1 MRAYLTLSIVLL
13 CCWQGLYAASSS
25 LQTESK
31 GTVIFFE
38 WLHDRF
44 VLATDSIETHA
55 HPPPT
60 FDDCKIIAQGTA
72 NKFFTVSGG
81 VRSATIMFVDQG
93 KPGKVEW
100 DTQKT
105 ATKAYK
111 TVTSPKDP
119 KKVAEEW
126 KRLTMQQL
134 DSLPIHLRVSVRPL
148 QSNQMLFVGLLADGS
163 IDAQVAT
170 FSFDGKRF
178 DITIV
183 RPPMNRFRSI
193 AEGERAAYEFMQH
206 KSPEVNREFSEW
218 KASLN
223 ATFGVRTQEEFDT
236 QLVMKVA
243 EYAIKHPGHDIVG
256 GQVEAVKLQPNS
268 TIIWLSPCPNAKK
281 APTNHR

>member
-1 MRAYLTLSIVLL
+1 MRAYLTLCVMLL
-13 CCWQGLYAASSS
+13 CCWQRLYAASSS
-25 LQTESK
+25 LENESK
-31 GTVIFFE
+31 GTVIFFK
-38 WLHDRF
+38 WLDDRF

-60 FDDCKIIAQGTA
+60 FDDCKIVVQGAA
-72 NKFFTVSGG
+72 NNFFTVSGG
-81 VRSATIMFVDQG
+81 VRSAAITFVDQG

-105 ATKAYK
+105 AARAYK
-111 TVTSPKDP
+111 AATDPKDP

-134 DSLPIHLRVSVRPL
+134 DSLPIHTRIVLRPL
-148 QSNQMLFVGLLADGS
+148 QHNQMIFVGLLMDGT

-170 FSFDGKRF
+170 FSFDGTKF

-183 RPPMNRFRSI
+183 RPPMNKFRSI
-193 AEGERAAYEFMQH
+193 AEGEKAANDFMQH

-223 ATFGVRTQEEFDT
+223 TTFLVRTQEEFDT

-243 EYAIKHPGHDIVG
+243 DYAIKHPGNDITG

-268 TIIWLSPCPNAKK
+268 TITWLKPCPNAKRM
-281 APTNHR
+281 PTNHH